1 MQRAQ
6 RIGVIGPHAK
16 VWDLDTGHMLRTLEG
31 HSFFVNGVAVT
42 PDGRVSFLRRRTPRS
57 GCGIPRRA
65 GRFAL

>member
-1 MQRAQ
+1 
-6 RIGVIGPHAK
+6 